1 MQTDVD
7 KDKTARLS
15 VENHYRL
22 KLMSLNTGK
31 SVRELVNQGVELLVT
46 QNPALT
52 QPRMPSKG

>member
-15 VENHYRL
+15 VENHYKL

-31 SVRELVNQGVELLVT
+31 SVKDLINQAVELLIT
-46 QNPALT
+46 QNADLT
-52 QPRMPSKG
+52 R